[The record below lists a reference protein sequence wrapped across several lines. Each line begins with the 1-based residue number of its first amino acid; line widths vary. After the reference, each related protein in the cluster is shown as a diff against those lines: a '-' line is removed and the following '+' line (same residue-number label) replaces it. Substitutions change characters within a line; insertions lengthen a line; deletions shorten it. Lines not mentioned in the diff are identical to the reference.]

1 MRIPEQPALNDQ
13 VLMGAGVFEHK
24 MQFKPHGRGTLDG
37 VQEMTELHAAVAPID
52 RGDDCAGLEVQ
63 SDKEVG
69 RAVFQEVVRVTLRLA
84 RL

>member
-1 MRIPEQPALNDQ
+1 
-13 VLMGAGVFEHK
+13 
-24 MQFKPHGRGTLDG
+24 
-37 VQEMTELHAAVAPID
+37 VAPID